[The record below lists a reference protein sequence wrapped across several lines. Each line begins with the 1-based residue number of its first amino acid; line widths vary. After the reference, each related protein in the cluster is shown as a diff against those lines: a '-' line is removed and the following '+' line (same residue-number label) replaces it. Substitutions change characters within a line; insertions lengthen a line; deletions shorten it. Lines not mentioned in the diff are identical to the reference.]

1 MGRVELD
8 VSLCVNDLCDLC
20 TTKIGASVPSFELA
34 LTLFKPRQVNSG
46 VKKGQDKKIGL
57 ALQINTCYV
66 TSGRIKYRYL
76 FMWAPNRGPRMA
88 LFVAIEGLDASSAN
102 QIVSF
107 RFVQKFKL

>member
-1 MGRVELD
+1 M
-8 VSLCVNDLCDLC
+8 CFNDLCDQC

-46 VKKGQDKKIGL
+46 VKKGQGKKIGL

-66 TSGRIKYRYL
+66 TSGRIKYRYHL

-88 LFVAIEGLDASSAN
+88 LFGAMEGLDASSAD